1 MVAPIRVKTWSQ
13 SRGLACI
20 GKLEAAH
27 KGANSKWEHREG
39 VAAV

>member
-1 MVAPIRVKTWSQ
+1 MGAPFWVKTWSQ

-27 KGANSKWEHREG
+27 EGADSKWEHREG
-39 VAAV
+39 VTTV